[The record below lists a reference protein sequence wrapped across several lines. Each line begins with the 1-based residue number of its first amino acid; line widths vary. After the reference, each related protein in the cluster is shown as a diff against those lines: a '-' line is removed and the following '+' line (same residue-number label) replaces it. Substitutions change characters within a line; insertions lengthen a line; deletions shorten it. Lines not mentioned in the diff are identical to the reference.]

1 MGLNNTHGP
10 LSLPIIPLKY
20 AHRSLD
26 VRTNTLPCKL
36 HANLNSTET
45 YLPRYLRPIR
55 YCADRAKVAKS
66 AANTMSGPNA
76 DSFQRALRSF
86 KQSISQQTPE
96 LLGKF
101 EIGSLD
107 DLQNHC
113 MQIQN
118 KMGQNG
124 EMRRMRRLQGFIEAM
139 SQLGQSIEVF
149 VNANE
154 LVCFIW
160 VGFFH

>member
-1 MGLNNTHGP
+1 MQ
-10 LSLPIIPLKY
+10 I
-20 AHRSLD
+20 
-26 VRTNTLPCKL
+26 
-36 HANLNSTET
+36 STQLRPT
-45 YLPRYLRPIR
+45 YLRPIR
-55 YCADRAKVAKS
+55 YCADRAKVAKP
-66 AANTMSGPNA
+66 AANTMSGPSA

-96 LLGKF
+96 LLSKF

-160 VGFFH
+160 VGFSRTPIVHTGFLLLAIHVCLLSIECADLCAYELARAR